1 MNYKGDRIVRNR
13 SLTIIFLIMSYV
25 IISDRISNVARMI
38 DSEFLQFVICSIGY
52 VSWVGIGIFLYSRVK
67 TMMSKEC

>member
-25 IISDRISNVARMI
+25 IISDKISNFARLI
-38 DSEFLQFVICSIGY
+38 ESEFLQFVICSIGY
-52 VSWVGIGIFLYSRVK
+52 VFWVGIGTYLYSRVK
-67 TMMSKEC
+67 TRMGKEC

>member
-25 IISDRISNVARMI
+25 IISDKISNFARLI
-38 DSEFLQFVICSIGY
+38 ESEFLQFVICSIGY
-52 VSWVGIGIFLYSRVK
+52 VFWVGIGTFLYSRVK
-67 TMMSKEC
+67 TMMGKEC

>member
-1 MNYKGDRIVRNR
+1 MTFKGDRIVRNR
-13 SLTIIFLIMSYV
+13 SLTIIFILMSYV

-52 VSWVGIGIFLYSRVK
+52 VSWVGIGIFYIVV
-67 TMMSKEC
+67 

>member
-1 MNYKGDRIVRNR
+1 
-13 SLTIIFLIMSYV
+13 
-25 IISDRISNVARMI
+25 MI